1 MTRILGAKNGRTTN
15 IENICFPVEVRD
27 NPRKT
32 NKEYSKVV
40 VGTIDG
46 QEWDLNYCSDVY
58 TLIPNADVFPNV
70 ERILNEK
77 NIGYSVEYR
86 VIDNVRFYADYNITD
101 TNLGYRIEGTNDVI
115 QPLIRVQHSYNG
127 LTKYQIKFGYFRLIC
142 TNGLTIPVEEM
153 KEFNLCIT
161 GKHTESIKHSFL
173 ELEKM
178 IVKFGDEAHTITNA
192 ITSKYQKLANKKVID
207 TKKRVIEILEGTQI
221 AMIDNSKFNTLNDI
235 TARII
240 EEINNPQLGYNGQC
254 NDWLI
259 YNGIN
264 QYLNDDNLNVAT
276 PEARQDKDVRV
287 LEFMLQD

>member
-1 MTRILGAKNGRTTN
+1 MAKLQKLGRATE

-27 NPRKT
+27 NPRTT

-40 VGTIDG
+40 VGIING

-77 NIGYSVEYR
+77 NIGYNVEYR

-127 LTKYQIKFGYFRLIC
+127 LTKYQIKFGYFRLVC

-192 ITSKYQKLANKKVID
+192 ITAKYQKLANKKVID

-221 AMIDNSKFNTLNDI
+221 AMINNSKYNTLNDI

-287 LEFMLQD
+287 LEYMLQN

>member
-1 MTRILGAKNGRTTN
+1 MAKLQKLGRVTE

-27 NPRKT
+27 NPRTT

-40 VGTIDG
+40 VGIIDG

-58 TLIPNADVFPNV
+58 SLIPNADVFPNV

-77 NIGYSVEYR
+77 NIGYNVEYR

-101 TNLGYRIEGTNDVI
+101 TNLGYRIEGTNDII

-127 LTKYQIKFGYFRLIC
+127 LTKYQIKFGYFRLVC

-161 GKHTESIKHSFL
+161 GKHTESIKHSFD

-178 IVKFGDEAHTITNA
+178 IIKFGDEAHTITNA
-192 ITSKYQKLANKKVID
+192 ITTKYQKLANKKVID
-207 TKKRVIEILEGTQI
+207 TKKRVTEILEGTQI

-264 QYLNDDNLNVAT
+264 QYINDDNLNVAT

-287 LEFMLQD
+287 LEYMLQN

>member
-1 MTRILGAKNGRTTN
+1 MAKLQKLGRVTE

-27 NPRKT
+27 NPRTT

-40 VGTIDG
+40 VGIIDG

-58 TLIPNADVFPNV
+58 SLIPNADVFPNV

-101 TNLGYRIEGTNDVI
+101 TNLGYRIEGTNDII

-127 LTKYQIKFGYFRLIC
+127 LTKYQIKFGYFRLVC
-142 TNGLTIPVEEM
+142 TNGLTIPVQEM

-161 GKHTESIKHSFL
+161 GKHTESIKHSFD

-178 IVKFGDEAHTITNA
+178 IIKFGDEAHTITNA
-192 ITSKYQKLANKKVID
+192 ITTKYQKLANKKVID
-207 TKKRVIEILEGTQI
+207 TKKRVTEILEGTQI

>member
-1 MTRILGAKNGRTTN
+1 MAKLQKLGRVTE

-27 NPRKT
+27 NPRTT

-40 VGTIDG
+40 VGIING

-58 TLIPNADVFPNV
+58 SLIPNADVFPNV

-77 NIGYSVEYR
+77 NIGYNVEYR

-101 TNLGYRIEGTNDVI
+101 TNLGYRIEGTNDII

-127 LTKYQIKFGYFRLIC
+127 LTKYQIKFGYFRLVC

-161 GKHTESIKHSFL
+161 GKHTESIKHSFD

-178 IVKFGDEAHTITNA
+178 IIKFGDEAHTITNA
-192 ITSKYQKLANKKVID
+192 ITTKYQKLANKKVID
-207 TKKRVIEILEGTQI
+207 TKKRVTEILEGTQI

-264 QYLNDDNLNVAT
+264 QYINDDNLNVAT

-287 LEFMLQD
+287 LEYMLQN

>member
-1 MTRILGAKNGRTTN
+1 MTRILGKKNGRATS
-15 IENICFPVEVRD
+15 IENICFPVEVRN
-27 NPRKT
+27 NPRTT

-40 VGTIDG
+40 VGIIDG

-77 NIGYSVEYR
+77 NIGYSVDYR

-101 TNLGYRIEGTNDVI
+101 SDLGYRIEGTNDVI
-115 QPLIRVQHSYNG
+115 QPMIRVQHSYNG
-127 LTKYQIKFGYFRLIC
+127 LTKYQIKFGYFRLVC
-142 TNGLTIPVEEM
+142 SNGLTIPVEEM

-178 IVKFGDEAHTITNA
+178 IIKFGDDAHTILKT
-192 ITSKYQKLANKKVID
+192 ITAKYQKLANKPVID
-207 TKKRVIEILEGTQI
+207 TKKRITEILEGTQI
-221 AMIDNSKFNTLNDI
+221 AMINNSKYNTLNDI

-276 PEARQDKDVRV
+276 PEARQDKDIKV
-287 LEFMLQD
+287 LEYMLQN